1 MLNFKFTKK
10 LISSKEL
17 MADIGLSISW
27 LDLKKSNWRKKGNDC
42 WDMGLR
48 IIGTKAFWDPIVFTK
63 WLFEYECKNKPTNN
77 TEQLENKAL
86 ITFVKRNTKYE
97 DQ

>member
-1 MLNFKFTKK
+1 
-10 LISSKEL
+10 
-17 MADIGLSISW
+17 MADIGLSSSW
-27 LDLKKSNWRKKGNDC
+27 LNNKKSKCRKKGNDW
-42 WDMGLR
+42 WDRGLG
-48 IIGTKAFWDPIVFTK
+48 IIGTKAFWDPVVFTK